1 MWHSVEA
8 VFRNQSSGQS
18 IKKDKA
24 WQIFFFFFFCTIGFI
39 SLRFYYWKLS
49 NWGSCPMYLCA
60 ENTSDGLR
68 EWVCGTRTSFSQNC
82 RAGRVCI
89 LVSSLHPLV
98 TLELPSSLCDAPSP
112 FPSFLIPTGA
122 PLGASSFSQNPPR
135 ILKGAGIS
143 HLHFS
148 MNVNIWPQKQE
159 VFISF
164 FFF

>member
-8 VFRNQSSGQS
+8 VFWNQSSGQS

-24 WQIFFFFFFCTIGFI
+24 WRIFFCTIGFI
-39 SLRFYYWKLS
+39 TLRFYYWKLS

-68 EWVCGTRTSFSQNC
+68 EWVCGTRTRFSQNC
-82 RAGRVCI
+82 RASRVCI
-89 LVSSLHPLV
+89 SWCPFCIPWL

-112 FPSFLIPTGA
+112 FPSFLKPTGA
-122 PLGASSFSQNPPR
+122 PLDASSFSQNPPR
-135 ILKGAGIS
+135 ILEGAGIS

-159 VFISF
+159 VFIS
-164 FFF
+164 

>member
-1 MWHSVEA
+1 M
-8 VFRNQSSGQS
+8 
-18 IKKDKA
+18 
-24 WQIFFFFFFCTIGFI
+24 
-39 SLRFYYWKLS
+39 
-49 NWGSCPMYLCA
+49 
-60 ENTSDGLR
+60 
-68 EWVCGTRTSFSQNC
+68 
-82 RAGRVCI
+82 
-89 LVSSLHPLV
+89 SSLHPLV

-164 FFF
+164 FFFLIPCAGGVGEPVPRAALRCGLRPSSPRAPPRNPVAPPCACPATCPAVPRPRPLPVSAPDAPVNKGPPSPAPRGPPPPP